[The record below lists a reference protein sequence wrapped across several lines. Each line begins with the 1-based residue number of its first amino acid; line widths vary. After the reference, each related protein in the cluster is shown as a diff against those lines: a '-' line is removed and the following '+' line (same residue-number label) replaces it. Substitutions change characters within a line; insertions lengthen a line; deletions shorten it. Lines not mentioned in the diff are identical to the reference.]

1 MTLHVLDP
9 VRPDAVGL
17 GSIVKRWENVALRL
31 GLSEPARSLGAS
43 LLRAELDPEARN
55 RRGGVRRGTLIAT
68 VPDAAA
74 GTAGLTELERRGV
87 VSARSESDWLS
98 AKIFL
103 DPRVRATCIV
113 GSGLVRPGEGAVAS
127 NALPERVVA
136 ELREWHD
143 GLERPER
150 WFIVVRGR
158 SGSGRDTVAALVG
171 YLLGAPLL
179 RCASQELRTQQ
190 DLLEPELSGAVAV
203 WDSTALEASPE
214 DLRRAAAWL
223 GRSTTAAIA
232 IVDEGQD
239 APDVGERSLLLIE
252 TDAKDRAERKHVWK
266 RALEIQMSG
275 APELDVAAGELARR
289 SRAGAG
295 LAVRAARAL
304 TPAPALDLV
313 AAAERE
319 LLKLARPSSLRGIA
333 VEHPN
338 VPRERLVLSTH
349 AAGSIDRVLALAQ
362 SSTDEEQRRGVKAL
376 FSGSSGTGKSL
387 TARIIASELRLP
399 LFRVDLASV
408 VSKWVGETEK
418 NLAQA
423 LHAAE
428 SSGAVLLFD
437 EGDALFAKR
446 GEVQRGTDRY
456 ANMEASYLLQAFEAF
471 DGVAIVTTNL
481 LGNIDSA
488 FVRRFDVCV
497 HFQPP
502 EPAERATLWRRELG
516 APGETLTPAFV
527 DRTLA
532 AATLTGGNIA
542 SASRLARALAAQR
555 SDALVSE
562 GDVCTAVGSEL
573 DKMGASVEAQ
583 KWFAKGGEAPGGGG
597 VPIR

>member
-1 MTLHVLDP
+1 MMKAAVENIQESISPMNLQPEWERVELLAHCLLLSRSGRQPQDDMLKRLEQLQFQVDRLRQSIHNPWTKLSVNQLSPLGIDVLACILASEAQPKTGWLYQELQPASPQPFVTVALLQQLLALDYNELYHVRQMTAAGGELQQLNLIEADQDSAFAPLRPGRKALTRLMDLPEAEEIPPGAYP
-9 VRPDAVGL
+9 VRQRAAWDDLVLPPD
-17 GSIVKRWENVALRL
+17 R
-31 GLSEPARSLGAS
+31 
-43 LLRAELDPEARN
+43 
-55 RRGGVRRGTLIAT
+55 
-68 VPDAAA
+68 
-74 GTAGLTELERRGV
+74 ERM
-87 VSARSESDWLS
+87 
-98 AKIFL
+98 
-103 DPRVRATCIV
+103 
-113 GSGLVRPGEGAVAS
+113 
-127 NALPERVVA
+127 
-136 ELREWHD
+136 LREYLMWLRHRETVVD
-143 GLERPER
+143 R
-150 WFIVVRGR
+150 WG
-158 SGSGRDTVAALVG
+158 GYALGGPV
-171 YLLGAPLL
+171 
-179 RCASQELRTQQ
+179 
-190 DLLEPELSGAVAV
+190 
-203 WDSTALEASPE
+203 
-214 DLRRAAAWL
+214 
-223 GRSTTAAIA
+223 
-232 IVDEGQD
+232 
-239 APDVGERSLLLIE
+239 
-252 TDAKDRAERKHVWK
+252 
-266 RALEIQMSG
+266 
-275 APELDVAAGELARR
+275 
-289 SRAGAG
+289 
-295 LAVRAARAL
+295 
-304 TPAPALDLV
+304 
-313 AAAERE
+313 
-319 LLKLARPSSLRGIA
+319 
-333 VEHPN
+333 
-338 VPRERLVLSTH
+338 
-349 AAGSIDRVLALAQ
+349 
-362 SSTDEEQRRGVKAL
+362 AL

-573 DKMGASVEAQ
+573 DKMGASVEAR